1 MPCAACQRN
10 CSDYDGNGREGMA
23 PDDFLSVFACFQV
36 WARRSAD
43 PGSFY
48 GTHDT
53 SQHSQVTDI
62 ESAAVYNEEKG
73 EVTIFAVN
81 RNTENDID
89 FEADIRGFEGYQVK
103 EYIVMESDDM
113 KLANSAAASPVAPKT
128 RTDYTMENGI
138 FKTVMKKCSWN
149 VIVFSK

>member
-1 MPCAACQRN
+1 MRCVALTPVV
-10 CSDYDGNGREGMA
+10 ST
-23 PDDFLSVFACFQV
+23 
-36 WARRSAD
+36 
-43 PGSFY
+43 